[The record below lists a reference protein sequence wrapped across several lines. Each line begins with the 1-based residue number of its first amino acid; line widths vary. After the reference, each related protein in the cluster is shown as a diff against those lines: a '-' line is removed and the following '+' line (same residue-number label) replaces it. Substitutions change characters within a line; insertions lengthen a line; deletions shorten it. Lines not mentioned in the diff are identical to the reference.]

1 MATLSK
7 QGNDRTFG
15 RTFEELTT
23 EGEESHPPFRW
34 QLRLLNCLIDGDL
47 PSAVNVPTG
56 LGKTSVMALW
66 LIALAEGSKLPR
78 RLVYV
83 VDRRAVVDQATRFA
97 ERLRENLP
105 SQLADKLGFGRD
117 TRLPISTLRG
127 GFADN
132 RDWLE
137 DPSRPAIIVG
147 TVDMVGSRLLFEGY
161 GVSRRMRPYHAGL
174 LGVDSLVVLDEA
186 HLCPPF
192 ESLLRQVEDLRDGH
206 LGSRHSARPP
216 PFRLLSLSA
225 TVRQDQWGGTP
236 RPVFGLEDGDRE
248 DRVVRQRLRARKRL
262 GVTKLTDPKTL
273 TDRLAERAV
282 ELGFGVSPARVL
294 VYCDRRSDAVEV
306 KRLIDRECKQRTKA
320 TPNVAKP
327 ASELLVGA
335 RRVYERTSLEHWLE
349 EHGLLGGSR
358 RSPEAPVFLVSTSAG
373 EVGVD
378 LDADHVVCD
387 LVALERMV
395 QRLGR
400 VNRRGGQGRE
410 AMIDVFAV
418 YPVAKATS
426 DKAKQD
432 AERSVRLF
440 ERRLAALAKL
450 PKGEDGRH
458 DASPSAAL
466 ELRRQHP
473 AVVAAAT
480 TPAPLYPALS
490 RPLLDA
496 WAMTSLEQH
505 EGRPEVGPWL
515 RGWDAEDEPQTTVV
529 WRTHLPY
536 RQVGNTTAVVPDMV
550 AAFFRMAPIH
560 ATEKLESES
569 TRVFDWLL
577 KRIAS
582 LGKDESLS
590 VGHEDVVAI
599 VIGRDGELVDSA
611 NMREL
616 QRLAAP
622 KSRLGAPE
630 SRARDQRKI
639 DWQRFLPGCAL
650 IVDERI
656 GGCRDGMLD
665 EKSDLD
671 VATADA
677 DEKWQSE
684 LEDVSASRA
693 RPSIRFRVDVVSAG
707 EEDEELGLPEEVADW
722 RHLRTFVTHVD
733 EGGTAR
739 RGLAVYK
746 WHDDAQDEE
755 ALSIL
760 ARPQLLADHAREVA
774 DRVRHLAGR
783 LNLPEEEV
791 EALTIAARLHD
802 DGKAAA
808 LWQQAM
814 NAPADGVYAKT
825 RGGGNLALLEGYRHE
840 FGSLVR
846 AARELLPDRM
856 RDLVLHLI
864 AAHHGYARPLI
875 SHRGCEDGAPSLLES
890 FAGDAAVRFAVLQ
903 REYGPW
909 GLAWREAILRAA
921 DQAVSREWSTRR
933 QER

>member
-1 MATLSK
+1 MATHNK
-7 QGNDRTFG
+7 QGNDRMFG
-15 RTFEELTT
+15 RTFTELTA
-23 EGEESHPPFRW
+23 EGEESYPPFRW
-34 QLRLLNCLIDGDL
+34 QLRLLDCLVDGDL
-47 PSAVNVPTG
+47 PSAVDVPTG

-66 LIALAEGSKLPR
+66 LIALAEGAKLPR

-97 ERLRENLP
+97 ERLRENMP
-105 SQLADKLGFGRD
+105 NRLADKLGYGRD

-192 ESLLRQVEDLRDGH
+192 ESLLRQVEDQRDGDF
-206 LGSRHSARPP
+206 GSRHSARPP
-216 PFRLLSLSA
+216 PFRLLALSA
-225 TVRQDQWGGTP
+225 TGRQIQSGTS
-236 RPVFGLEDGDRE
+236 RRVFGLEEGDRE
-248 DRVVRQRLRARKRL
+248 DSVVRQRLHAQKRL
-262 GVTKLTDPKTL
+262 RVIKPTDLKTL
-273 TDRLAERAV
+273 TDSLAERAV
-282 ELGFGVSPARVL
+282 ELGFGTSPARVL
-294 VYCDRRSDAVEV
+294 VYCDRRNDAVEV
-306 KRLIDRECKQRTKA
+306 KRMIDRECMQRMKA
-320 TPNVAKP
+320 TPNAAEP

-335 RRVYERTSLEHWLE
+335 RRVYERKSLEHWLA
-349 EHGLLGGSR
+349 EHGLMGGSR
-358 RSPEAPVFLVSTSAG
+358 RSPEAPVFLIATSAG

-400 VNRRGGQGRE
+400 VNRRGGPGRE
-410 AMIDVFAV
+410 AKIDVFAV
-418 YPVAKATS
+418 HPETKANS
-426 DKAKQD
+426 AKAKQN
-432 AERSVRLF
+432 AEQSVRLF

-450 PKGEDGRH
+450 PKGEDDRH

-473 AVVAAAT
+473 DVVAAAT

-496 WAMTSLEQH
+496 WALTSLEQH

-536 RQVGNTTAVVPDMV
+536 QRVGSTTAVVPDMV
-550 AAFFRMAPIH
+550 AAFFRAAPIH

-569 TRVFDWLL
+569 ARVLDWLL
-577 KRIAS
+577 KRIAT
-582 LGKDESLS
+582 LGKDESLP
-590 VGHEDVVAI
+590 VAHEDVVAI
-599 VIGRDGELVDSA
+599 VIGHDGELIDSA
-611 NMREL
+611 DMGEL

-630 SRARDQRKI
+630 SRTRDQRKAA
-639 DWQRFLPGCAL
+639 WQRFLPGCVL

-665 EKSDLD
+665 EKADLD

-677 DEKWQSE
+677 DEKWQSAR
-684 LEDVSASRA
+684 EDASADRA

-722 RHLRTFVTHVD
+722 HHLRTFVTHVD

-746 WHDDAQDEE
+746 WHDDAQDEDG
-755 ALSIL
+755 LSIL

-774 DRVRHLAGR
+774 DRVRYLAGR
-783 LNLPEEEV
+783 LDLPEEEV
-791 EALTIAARLHD
+791 EALTTAARLHD

-808 LWQQAM
+808 LWQRAM
-814 NAPADGVYAKT
+814 NAPEDGVYAKT
-825 RGGGNLALLEGYRHE
+825 KGGGNLALLEGYRHE

-856 RDLVLHLI
+856 RDLILHLI

-890 FAGDAAVRFAVLQ
+890 FAGEAAVRFAALQ

-921 DQAVSREWSTRR
+921 DQAVSREWSTSR
-933 QER
+933 QEH